1 MKLGVYRHYKGK
13 LYQVIDIAKHTE
25 TLEELVVYK
34 ALYDDFQLW
43 VRPFEMFNEM
53 ILLNGKN
60 IPRFEFIS
68 DVSPRGLTTGSS

>member
-1 MKLGVYRHYKGK
+1 MKVGIYKHYKGK
-13 LYQVIDIAKHTE
+13 LYQVIDTAKHTE

-43 VRPFEMFNEM
+43 VRPLAMFNGKV
-53 ILLNGKN
+53 LLNGKN

-68 DVSPRGLTTGSS
+68 AK

>member
-1 MKLGVYRHYKGK
+1 MKIGVYKHYKGK

-68 DVSPRGLTTGSS
+68 EK

>member
-1 MKLGVYRHYKGK
+1 MKVGIYKHYKGK
-13 LYQVIDIAKHTE
+13 LYQVIDTAKHTE

-43 VRPFEMFNEM
+43 VRPLEMFNGKV
-53 ILLNGKN
+53 LLNGKN

-68 DVSPRGLTTGSS
+68 EK

>member
-1 MKLGVYRHYKGK
+1 MKIGVYKHYKGK
-13 LYQVIDIAKHTE
+13 FIPSYRCCKKHTE

-68 DVSPRGLTTGSS
+68 EK

>member
-1 MKLGVYRHYKGK
+1 MKVGIYKHYKGK
-13 LYQVIDIAKHTE
+13 LYQVIDTAKHTK

-43 VRPFEMFNEM
+43 VRPLEMFNEQV
-53 ILLNGKN
+53 LLNGKN

-68 DVSPRGLTTGSS
+68 EK

>member
-1 MKLGVYRHYKGK
+1 MKVGIYKHYKGK
-13 LYQVIDIAKHTE
+13 LYQVIDTAKHTE

-43 VRPFEMFNEM
+43 VRPLEMFNEQV
-53 ILLNGKN
+53 LLNGKN

-68 DVSPRGLTTGSS
+68 EK